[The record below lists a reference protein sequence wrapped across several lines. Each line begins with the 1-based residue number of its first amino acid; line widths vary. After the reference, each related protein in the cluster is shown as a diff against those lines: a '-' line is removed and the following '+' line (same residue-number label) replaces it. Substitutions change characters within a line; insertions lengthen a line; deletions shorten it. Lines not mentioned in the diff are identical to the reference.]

1 LGTILSTWLVTGG
14 AGYIGAH
21 VVKSLINQD
30 FKVIVVDDLSTG
42 LERKIPKSAIFEKID
57 IAKTKELSSILK
69 KHQVEGVIHLAAK
82 KAVGESMINPSLYY
96 QENIGGLISL
106 LEAMSQANVKKIVY
120 SSSAAVYGTPK
131 ENKVSENSET
141 IPQSPYGETKLVG
154 EWLLKADEKARQIK
168 WIALRYFNVV
178 GAANPEL
185 GDTGVN
191 NLVPMVFRALQ
202 NNERPKVFGDDYST
216 KDGSCIRDYIHV
228 SDLAEAHVIAAQK
241 LSTENYCGIINIGR
255 GEGFSVKE
263 VMNTISE
270 VIGKDVNYEISPRRA
285 GDPTQT
291 IADVTKSS
299 KDLKW
304 KAQNDLKSMII
315 SAWQAWQL
323 MPPSNK

>member
-1 LGTILSTWLVTGG
+1 LVTGG

-21 VVKSLINQD
+21 VVNSLIEQN
-30 FKVIVVDDLSTG
+30 FKVVVVDDLSTG
-42 LERKIPKSAIFEKID
+42 LARKIPNSAIFEKLD
-57 IAKTKELSSILK
+57 IANTKELTAVLI
-69 KHQVEGVIHLAAK
+69 KHQVDGVIHLAAK

-96 QENIGGLISL
+96 KENIGGMISL

-131 ENKVSENSET
+131 EDKVSEKSET

-202 NNERPKVFGDDYST
+202 NNQRPKVFGDDYST
-216 KDGSCIRDYIHV
+216 KDGSCVRDYIHV
-228 SDLAEAHVIAAQK
+228 ADLAESHVIAALK
-241 LSTENYCGIINIGR
+241 LSKENYSGIINIGR

-263 VMNTISE
+263 VMNTISD
-270 VIGKDVNYEISPRRA
+270 VIGKDVNYEISPRSA

-299 KDLKW
+299 KDLNW
-304 KAQNDLKSMII
+304 KAQNDLKSMIN

>member
-1 LGTILSTWLVTGG
+1 MSTWLVTGG

-21 VVKSLINQD
+21 VVNSLIEQN
-30 FKVIVVDDLSTG
+30 FKVVIVDDLSTG
-42 LERKIPKSAIFEKID
+42 LARKIPKSAIFEKLD
-57 IAKTKELSSILK
+57 IANTKELTAVLM
-69 KHQVEGVIHLAAK
+69 KHQVDGVIHLAAK

-96 QENIGGLISL
+96 KENIGGMISL
-106 LEAMSQANVKKIVY
+106 LESMSQANVKKIVY

-131 ENKVSENSET
+131 EDKVSEKSET

-168 WIALRYFNVV
+168 WITLRYFNVV

-202 NNERPKVFGDDYST
+202 NNERPKVFGDDYPT

-228 SDLAEAHVIAAQK
+228 ADLAESHVIAALK
-241 LSTENYCGIINIGR
+241 LSKENYSGIINIGR

-263 VMNTISE
+263 VMNTISD

-285 GDPTQT
+285 GDPAQT

-299 KDLKW
+299 KDLSW
-304 KAQNDLKSMII
+304 KAQKDLKSMIN

-323 MPPSNK
+323 MPPPNK